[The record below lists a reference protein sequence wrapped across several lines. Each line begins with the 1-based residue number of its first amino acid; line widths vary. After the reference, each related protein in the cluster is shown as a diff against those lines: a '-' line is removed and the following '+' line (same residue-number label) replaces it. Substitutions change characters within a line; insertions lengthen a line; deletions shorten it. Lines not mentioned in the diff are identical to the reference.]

1 MLPVTGEIRRGLL
14 GCDQPLGPGLQGDF
28 RCRFPG
34 PYTRPVP
41 LCASAAGV
49 LLPVTAVFLLIQ
61 YTQSPAV
68 CQPGI
73 GERAELSDARGLRE
87 PAQPDG
93 APGCFPA
100 AIPAD
105 RPVIVHPLPVVSL
118 TAWMK
123 ILYNNNYIIKVKN
136 LHTDRDAIEG
146 RYGMKGK
153 FGLCLFLGLAAEGA
167 LRFLVIPRMG
177 WPAGLAFALAATAL
191 ILGLYLLLTKGKP
204 MAGARGRLLTFLW
217 TALAA
222 MTVAVQEEA
231 GALLAAFLLL
241 TAQEAAAL
249 WLDWRNVR
257 CSSCGKHLP
266 LFGDMDRCA
275 ACKTAFPA

>member
-1 MLPVTGEIRRGLL
+1 
-14 GCDQPLGPGLQGDF
+14 
-28 RCRFPG
+28 
-34 PYTRPVP
+34 
-41 LCASAAGV
+41 
-49 LLPVTAVFLLIQ
+49 
-61 YTQSPAV
+61 
-68 CQPGI
+68 
-73 GERAELSDARGLRE
+73 
-87 PAQPDG
+87 
-93 APGCFPA
+93 
-100 AIPAD
+100 
-105 RPVIVHPLPVVSL
+105 
-118 TAWMK
+118 MK
-123 ILYNNNYIIKVKN
+123 ILYNIIKVKN
-136 LHTDRDAIEG
+136 LHTDRDAIER

-177 WPAGLAFALAATAL
+177 WPAGLAFALAAAAL

-204 MAGARGRLLTFLW
+204 MAGALGRLLTFLL

-222 MTVAVQEEA
+222 MTLAVQEEA

>member
-1 MLPVTGEIRRGLL
+1 
-14 GCDQPLGPGLQGDF
+14 
-28 RCRFPG
+28 
-34 PYTRPVP
+34 
-41 LCASAAGV
+41 
-49 LLPVTAVFLLIQ
+49 
-61 YTQSPAV
+61 
-68 CQPGI
+68 
-73 GERAELSDARGLRE
+73 
-87 PAQPDG
+87 
-93 APGCFPA
+93 
-100 AIPAD
+100 
-105 RPVIVHPLPVVSL
+105 
-118 TAWMK
+118 
-123 ILYNNNYIIKVKN
+123 
-136 LHTDRDAIEG
+136 
-146 RYGMKGK
+146 MKGK

-249 WLDWRNVR
+249 WLD
-257 CSSCGKHLP
+257 
-266 LFGDMDRCA
+266 
-275 ACKTAFPA
+275 